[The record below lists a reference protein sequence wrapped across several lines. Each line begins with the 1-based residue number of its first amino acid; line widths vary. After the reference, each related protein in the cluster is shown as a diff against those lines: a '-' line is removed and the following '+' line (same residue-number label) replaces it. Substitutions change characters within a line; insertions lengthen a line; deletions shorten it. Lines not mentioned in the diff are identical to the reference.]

1 MVGGYKEVNT
11 MHVMQAIKE
20 RRSIRAYQNRP
31 VAEDTLAQVLDA
43 ARLAPSA
50 RNRQEW
56 RFVVVKD
63 GAQIRRV
70 AEAAGQPFIG
80 TAPVII
86 AGIAL
91 NPERVLRCGV
101 PTYAVDLAIAMTN
114 ITLAATAL
122 GLGTCWVG
130 SFDQEAVKRVL
141 RIPVECKVVELMPL
155 GYPAEEPAA
164 RPRKPLTEVVSYDY
178 F

>member
-1 MVGGYKEVNT
+1 VDVKGVNK
-11 MHVMQAIKE
+11 MHVMQAIE
-20 RRSIRAYQNRP
+20 QRRSIRQYQDRP
-31 VAEDTLAQVLDA
+31 VEEATLAQVLEA

-63 GAQIRRV
+63 AAQIQRV

-86 AGIAL
+86 AGVAL
-91 NPERVLRCGV
+91 DPERVMRCGV

-114 ITLAATAL
+114 ITLAATAH
-122 GLGTCWVG
+122 GLGTCWIG
-130 SFDQEAVKRVL
+130 SFDQEEVKRVL
-141 RIPVECKVVELMPL
+141 RIPADCKVVELMPL
-155 GYPAEEPAA
+155 GYPAESPEP
-164 RPRKPLTEVVSYDY
+164 RPRKPITEIVSYDY

>member
-1 MVGGYKEVNT
+1 MNR

-20 RRSIRAYQNRP
+20 RRSIRAYQKRP
-31 VAEDTLAQVLDA
+31 LEEDVLVEVLEA

-63 GAQIRRV
+63 EAQIQRV
-70 AEAAGQPFIG
+70 AAAAGQPFIG

-86 AGIAL
+86 AGVAL
-91 NPERVLRCGV
+91 NPERVMRCGV

-114 ITLAATAL
+114 ITLAATAQ
-122 GLGTCWVG
+122 GLGTCWIG
-130 SFDQEAVKRVL
+130 SFDQEGVKRVL
-141 RIPVECKVVELMPL
+141 QIPDSCKVVQLMPL
-155 GYPAEEPAA
+155 GYPAENPEA
-164 RPRKPLTEVVSYDY
+164 RPRKPLSEVVSYNH